1 MTLTVH
7 VTRVIPSAAP
17 PGRSTPP
24 TGAAPSTPSIFAG
37 CACPAIQ
44 VSPADYLQT
53 FAALRKLAVDIF
65 IGAHAS
71 YYEGKAPP
79 PARVSF

>member
-1 MTLTVH
+1 M
-7 VTRVIPSAAP
+7 
-17 PGRSTPP
+17 PGYPGIAT
-24 TGAAPSTPSIFAG
+24 
-37 CACPAIQ
+37 
-44 VSPADYLQT
+44 DYLET

-79 PARVSF
+79 PAQVSF